1 MLLIALSGGRPAER
15 VEIADRL
22 ISSGKGQFAAY
33 AQATPSADY
42 ALRRVQVLR
51 TYIEGPAE
59 GFDKPS
65 PVEGMVVVHCL
76 SDEEATEIRSRGG
89 VIWHLY
95 SKPSD
100 DVCIKQGDVMVTKG
114 EQGFRH
120 VRTPL
125 EALSE
130 LVLARLA
137 ANQCVRST
145 LKSLSRE

>member
-33 AQATPSADY
+33 AQTSPSADY
-42 ALRRVQVLR
+42 ALRRVEVLR
-51 TYIEGPAE
+51 TYIDGPAE
-59 GFDKPS
+59 SFDKPS

-76 SDEEATEIRSRGG
+76 SEEEATEIRSRGG

-100 DVCIKQGDVMVTKG
+100 DVGIQRGDVIVTNG

-120 VRTPL
+120 VRTAL

-130 LVLARLA
+130 LILTRLA

-145 LKSLSRE
+145 LKDLARE